1 MLLKLYACQVFIRL
15 RHSCAQ
21 RAETIWLTPPP
32 SPTPAP
38 RGGGG
43 HAGGHSGRGVRG
55 GMKQNGGMKKNEGSR
70 QGMTG
75 VLFAHGGGGGV
86 TFAGS

>member
-15 RHSCAQ
+15 RHACAQ

-38 RGGGG
+38 LGGGG
-43 HAGGHSGRGVRG
+43 HAGRPSGRGLRG
-55 GMKQNGGMKKNEGSR
+55 GMKQNGRMKKNEGAR
-70 QGMTG
+70 EGMTG
-75 VLFAHGGGGGV
+75 VLFTREGGDV